1 MSDAVV
7 GFRSRSAAWLA
18 ARRDTL
24 RGSLIS
30 ICVHATLLVAFGF
43 ILLPA
48 QKVRE
53 TLFITTIESVENPK
67 LAQERLDADIMPQ
80 ELREGSQNVAA
91 QPIDAVKVSEN
102 PSPAT
107 VDLNLEPLKLK
118 ADVEEVLGPNARSDQ
133 LAGRSE
139 AARASLVQAFG
150 GTSESEASVSS
161 GLKWLAAHQRADGSW
176 NFDHRTDACG
186 EDCTRPGSLSPCTVA
201 ATSMALLC
209 YLGAGHTHKQ
219 GDYQEVVQHGLD
231 YLLGKAV
238 KDQYGANLQEIEG
251 NTGMY
256 AQGLATIVLCEAYGV
271 SEDQQLKAPAQFAL
285 TFISEAQNPRTGGWR
300 YKFRDETS
308 DTSVA
313 GWQVM
318 AIASGR
324 ISGLRVPVRTRQQAS
339 RFLDSVQDQNGA
351 FYGYD
356 RPGRAPTTTAVG
368 LLCRMYLGWTHEQPA
383 LGEGVAYLASIGPSP
398 HNMYYNYYA
407 TQVMHHWGGDEWT
420 KWNTAMRDQLVNTQ
434 EHAGHAAGSWSPLNE
449 DGSKRDPHGSDAGGR
464 LYTTC
469 LSILTLEVYYRHLP
483 LYQRQAVEADL

>member
-1 MSDAVV
+1 MTAPPA
-7 GFRSRSAAWLA
+7 GFRSRCAAWLA
-18 ARRDTL
+18 VQRDSL
-24 RGSLIS
+24 RGSLVS
-30 ICVHATLLVAFGF
+30 ICVHASILLAFAF
-43 ILLPA
+43 ILLPV
-48 QKVRE
+48 QKAHE
-53 TLFITTIESVENPK
+53 SFFITTVESVDNPA
-67 LAQERLDADIMPQ
+67 LEQIRLDADIMPE
-80 ELREGSQNVAA
+80 ELREGTQNVAN
-91 QPIDAVKVSEN
+91 QPINAVKVSEN

-107 VDLNLEPLKLK
+107 LDINLDSLKLK
-118 ADVEEVLGPNARSDQ
+118 NDVDDVIGPHARSDE

-139 AARASLVQAFG
+139 AARAALVQAFG
-150 GTSESEASVSS
+150 GTTESEASVTS
-161 GLKWLAAHQRADGSW
+161 GLRWLAAHQRDDGSW
-176 NFDHRTDACG
+176 NFDHRTGECG
-186 EDCTRPGSLSPCTVA
+186 EECTGPGNLSPCTVA

-231 YLLGKAV
+231 YLLSKAV
-238 KDQYGANLQEIEG
+238 KNQYGADLQEIEG

-271 SEDQQLKAPAQFAL
+271 SQDPQLKAPAQFAL
-285 TFISEAQNPRTGGWR
+285 TFVSEAQNPRTGGWR

-339 RFLDSVQDQNGA
+339 KFLDSVQDQNGA

-356 RPGRAPTTTAVG
+356 VPGRAPTTTAVG
-368 LLCRMYLGWTHEQPA
+368 LLCRMYLGWTRDQPA

-398 HNMYYNYYA
+398 QNMYYNYYA
-407 TQVMHHWGGDEWT
+407 TQVLHHWGGDEWE
-420 KWNTAMRDQLVNTQ
+420 KWNAAMRDQLVSTQ
-434 EHAGHAAGSWSPLNE
+434 DHTGHAAGSWSPLND
-449 DGSKRDPHGSDAGGR
+449 DGSARDPHGSAAGGR